1 MTGRQQFITLGLVMA
16 GLAIGSFARSAESP
30 RSTAGQFIEAADGVP
45 LCVYETGNPAGREI
59 LLIHGFSQSHA
70 VFQLQF
76 DSDLARDHRLV
87 SFDLRGHGC
96 SGKPWQ
102 ESAYAGTRVWA
113 DDVARVIAERRLRRP
128 VIVGWSFGGYIALN
142 YARHHGLDHVA
153 ALVLVGSNAGLP
165 PAPTDPSTVARLAAQ
180 RENNRRAP
188 PDVPAQIA
196 YGQQFVELMTARPA
210 SEAMRR
216 VMFATNQM
224 LPTYARRAMHS
235 LALDNQDL
243 AAQLDH
249 PVLFLV
255 GDQDKTQSVE
265 VLTRVAADLPE
276 ASLQVMSGSGHA
288 PFIDAPEDFNRRLR
302 EFVAAHP

>member
-1 MTGRQQFITLGLVMA
+1 MTHPLRILSLGLA
-16 GLAIGSFARSAESP
+16 GLALTLAPLASRGDTS
-30 RSTAGQFIEAADGVP
+30 RSTAGEFISAADGIP

-76 DSDLARDHRLV
+76 DSDLARDHRIV
-87 SFDLRGHGC
+87 GFDLRGHGC

-102 ESAYAGTRVWA
+102 ESAYAGTQIWA
-113 DDVARVIAERRLRRP
+113 DDVARVIAERGLKRP
-128 VIVGWSFGGYIALN
+128 VIVGWSFGGYIAID
-142 YARHHGLDHVA
+142 YARHYGLANVA

-165 PAPTDPSTVARLAAQ
+165 PAPTDPVVKARLAAQ
-180 RENNRRAP
+180 RDANRRAP
-188 PDVPAQIA
+188 PDIPAQIA
-196 YGQQFVELMTARPA
+196 YGQEFVKLMTAHPA
-210 SEAMRR
+210 SPTMQQ

-243 AAQLDH
+243 VSKIDR
-249 PVLFLV
+249 PTLFVV
-255 GDQDKTQSVE
+255 GDEDKTQSVE
-265 VLTRVAADLPE
+265 TLAGVAATLPE
-276 ASLQVMSGSGHA
+276 AAVQVMAGSGHA
-288 PFIDAPEDFNRRLR
+288 PFIDAPEEFNRRLR